1 MHQPKTG
8 AGPQPTKE
16 NAKMKT
22 KKVEVQ
28 EVGMEQIEVQ
38 YHPRK
43 DLGEI
48 EKLQGSI
55 KRDGMQEPLLVYE
68 AGEGRYAII
77 DGCRRYK
84 AVQELGW
91 KVAPCLIKKDIKPAD
106 TAHLSYVRN
115 TEREGF
121 NPIEIACHMKAMR
134 DTFGFS
140 LRDLELKGYGTP
152 PSIAS
157 KIKLLE
163 LPEPVQS
170 NIREGKLTIAH
181 GLSLLKMSNQKEM
194 ERMAKRVLDFDVS
207 AKRADMQIDTYLA
220 KGKKRETK
228 AVAPVPESDIPGVY
242 IKDARNMNEQPD
254 KSVHLVVTSPPYYVG
269 MEFEKGM
276 TYAEHWENI
285 NAVMDECARVLVP
298 GGIMALNVSDINN
311 FRGVRGNN
319 DFTQFQLVGHKYQ
332 GFLRK
337 HQIHLTDLIVWVKS
351 TKAFARQ
358 VYYAYSEKMA
368 HTDYRI
374 VISHEPVYIFRKKGE
389 REIPAEDVVL
399 RSRISKAE
407 WSEWATGVW
416 MINRNHKSG
425 GHPATYPEDLVR
437 RIVRMFSY
445 EGVTVLDPFLGSGT
459 TVKVAREL
467 NREALGY
474 EREPQYKAVIM
485 EKLGIAPGEGQKQP
499 GEGMVE
505 FAEKALAADDYQAK
519 ALAAKKSEPEFFSN
533 ISPKAVSAILKSE
546 SQADGADEE
555 DLKAGNQG

>member
-1 MHQPKTG
+1 M
-8 AGPQPTKE
+8 
-16 NAKMKT
+16 
-22 KKVEVQ
+22 
-28 EVGMEQIEVQ
+28 
-38 YHPRK
+38 
-43 DLGEI
+43 
-48 EKLQGSI
+48 S
-55 KRDGMQEPLLVYE
+55 
-68 AGEGRYAII
+68 
-77 DGCRRYK
+77 
-84 AVQELGW
+84 
-91 KVAPCLIKKDIKPAD
+91 
-106 TAHLSYVRN
+106 
-115 TEREGF
+115 
-121 NPIEIACHMKAMR
+121 
-134 DTFGFS
+134 
-140 LRDLELKGYGTP
+140 
-152 PSIAS
+152 
-157 KIKLLE
+157 E
-163 LPEPVQS
+163 LPD
-170 NIREGKLTIAH
+170 N
-181 GLSLLKMSNQKEM
+181 
-194 ERMAKRVLDFDVS
+194 
-207 AKRADMQIDTYLA
+207 
-220 KGKKRETK
+220 
-228 AVAPVPESDIPGVY
+228 
-242 IKDARNMNEQPD
+242 
-254 KSVHLVVTSPPYYVG
+254 SVDLVVSSPPYYVG

-276 TYAEHWENI
+276 TYAEHLENV
-285 NAVMDECARVLVP
+285 NAVMDECARVLRP
-298 GGIMALNVSDINN
+298 GGIMALNLSDIHN

-407 WSEWATGVW
+407 WSEWASGVW
-416 MINRNHKSG
+416 MIDRNRKSD

-445 EGVTVLDPFLGSGT
+445 EGDTVLDPFLGSGT

-467 NREALGY
+467 NREAFGY

-485 EKLGIAPGEGQKQP
+485 QKLGIAAGEGQKQP

-519 ALAAKKSEPEFFSN
+519 APAAKKSEPEFFSN
-533 ISPKAVSAILKSE
+533 ISPKVVSAILKSE